1 MLIELK
7 KNYGQSSAMMAGF
20 DYATGDYVIT
30 LDGDLQNDPSDI
42 PAMVELLEN
51 GNYDLVVGKRQKEK
65 ILPSEPFLQ
74 NCEFHHQK
82 STKLNISDQGCALK
96 VFHQ

>member
-1 MLIELK
+1 
-7 KNYGQSSAMMAGF
+7 MMAGF

-51 GNYDLVVGKRQKEK
+51 GNYDLVVGKTSKKKRFFHQNHSFK
-65 ILPSEPFLQ
+65 

-82 STKLNISDQGCALK
+82 IYKTQY
-96 VFHQ
+96 F